1 MATYSTGITA
11 TFGGTTFVEVTG
23 LAWSYG
29 GGPAKGRD
37 TAWTDEAGSVS
48 LTCLGSAGM
57 STANYGGRDD
67 LTISGGGSNLT
78 CKAIY
83 EGLSVAPELNGVTRY
98 TVTFKI
104 LDG

>member
-11 TFGGTTFVEVTG
+11 SFNGTAFGEVAELT
-23 LAWSYG
+23 WSYG

-37 TAWTDEAGSVS
+37 TAWTDDLGSVS
-48 LTCLGSAGM
+48 VTCLGAANI
-57 STANYGGRDD
+57 STSSYGVRGD
-67 LTISGGGSNLT
+67 LVISGGGANLT
-78 CKAIY
+78 TKAVY

-98 TVTFKI
+98 TVTLKI